1 MDTCFTFSVSRF
13 LVCMGLLCLSAP
25 VLAYEGEFLLFP
37 TLTGIHRNSPMMDHP
52 QNEIKPSLDM
62 FYTAS
67 HERFRFLAEFMASP
81 GDSMMERM
89 QIGWLPTSSSTIW
102 LGRFHN
108 PLGYWNTEFHH
119 GNYLTTSISRPSII
133 SFEEHGGGVLPMH
146 ISGLLL
152 EKSTDSPVSYSLGLG
167 AGPMLGMKG
176 LMPVEILHPT
186 RQQGKLSASARL
198 VYKPK
203 TDSMDEFGIFTAYT
217 RIPTDNIS
225 MPMGSMS
232 MGATLTGI
240 TQTLAG
246 AELNQEFDRLR
257 LIGELYIVHNRLDT
271 SAATESHTFTSG
283 YLQAEYA
290 IPSKWTLFSRIE
302 DTADANGD
310 PYLDLH
316 PDFIK
321 SRVLAGARYALGHH
335 HSLKLELSHNEY
347 QDKTISRQLAL
358 EWSAVLP

>member
-13 LVCMGLLCLSAP
+13 LACMGLLCLSAP

-67 HERFRFLAEFMASP
+67 HERFRFLVEFMASP
-81 GDSMMERM
+81 GGSMMERM
-89 QIGWLPTSSSTIW
+89 QIGWLPTSSSTVW

-176 LMPVEILHPT
+176 LMPIEILHP
-186 RQQGKLSASARL
+186 RREQGKLSASARL
-198 VYKPK
+198 VLKPK
-203 TDSMDEFGIFTAYT
+203 TDSVDEFGIFTAYT

-246 AELNQEFDRLR
+246 TELNQEFDRLR
-257 LIGELYIVHNRLDT
+257 MIAELHIVHNRLDT
-271 SAATESHTFTSG
+271 PGATESHTFTSG
-283 YLQAEYA
+283 YVQAEYA

-310 PYLDLH
+310 PL
-316 PDFIK
+316 
-321 SRVLAGARYALGHH
+321 SRPP
-335 HSLKLELSHNEY
+335 S
-347 QDKTISRQLAL
+347 
-358 EWSAVLP
+358 